1 MKILMRVDLNCS
13 LVNGKVMKSER
24 ILAVRKILN
33 NYKNDIVVLLAHQG
47 RKGSKDF
54 ISLKQHAELLKV
66 KFVDD
71 LFGVKAV
78 NVIKKLKKGDILLLE
93 NVRFYDEEFDL
104 SKNRFVSNLVPLFDC
119 YINNAFSVSHR
130 EQTSLT
136 FQKYLKGYKGELVIN
151 EIKNLSKLKTKK
163 AVYVLG
169 GVKLEDLYPLMNY
182 VLKNKKGK
190 ILCTGILGP
199 VIQEIMKHGLKPKL
213 DELYRKFS
221 KEIIL
226 PVDYALEINGKRKN
240 VKLETKGRVLD
251 IGKETIINFKK
262 IIESSN
268 CVFFKGAPGM
278 YEKKGFENGTKELL
292 ISLSKAK
299 FSVLGGGDNL
309 SAIKRFKLTKN
320 KFSYVSL
327 SGGAMLA
334 YLIGKELPGLRGLK

>member
-1 MKILMRVDLNCS
+1 MKILMRVDLNS
-13 LVNGKVMKSER
+13 SIINGKVMKSER
-24 ILAVRKILN
+24 ILAVKKILK

-71 LFGVKAV
+71 LFGVRAV

-136 FQKYLKGYKGELVIN
+136 FQKYLNGYKGELVIN
-151 EIKNLSKLKTKK
+151 EIKTLSKLKTKK

-169 GVKLEDLYPLMNY
+169 GVKVEDLYPLMNY

-199 VIQEIMKHGLKPKL
+199 VIQGIMEHELKTKL
-213 DELYRKFS
+213 KDLYRKFP

-226 PVDYALEINGKRKN
+226 PVDYVLEINGKRKN

>member
-136 FQKYLKGYKGELVIN
+136 FQKYLNGYKGELVIN
-151 EIKNLSKLKTKK
+151 EIKTLSKLKTKK

-169 GVKLEDLYPLMNY
+169 GVKVEDLYPLMNY
-182 VLKNKKGK
+182 VLKHNSLKDTN
-190 ILCTGILGP
+190 LPPSPHL
-199 VIQEIMKHGLKPKL
+199 KHK
-213 DELYRKFS
+213 
-221 KEIIL
+221 
-226 PVDYALEINGKRKN
+226 
-240 VKLETKGRVLD
+240 
-251 IGKETIINFKK
+251 
-262 IIESSN
+262 
-268 CVFFKGAPGM
+268 
-278 YEKKGFENGTKELL
+278 
-292 ISLSKAK
+292 
-299 FSVLGGGDNL
+299 
-309 SAIKRFKLTKN
+309 
-320 KFSYVSL
+320 
-327 SGGAMLA
+327 
-334 YLIGKELPGLRGLK
+334 

>member
-71 LFGVKAV
+71 LFGVRAV

-136 FQKYLKGYKGELVIN
+136 FQKYLNGYKGELVIN
-151 EIKNLSKLKTKK
+151 EIKTLSKLKTKK